1 MQPPTLG
8 HSSQDLL
15 LDPSIRNWGVLPILV
30 FVLCIN
36 LLRVYLTHLGKSN
49 KAPELDDLR
58 RRQTLA
64 RADRLR
70 AHGNYIHQRG
80 FNARKAWFVDKE
92 KGEGVLLEEGVP
104 GAVNPMS
111 NPMGMMEMVKGQ
123 AYFGMTQMGM
133 MQFSEMFFSGF
144 VLVKIP
150 FALTTSFKG
159 MLQRGIELSTLD
171 ASYVSATSWMFLVAF
186 GVKDLQRLFAYDE
199 APLQEEARV
208 YAQQLGGVPVGGGPP
223 APMGFD
229 CAKMFVA
236 AKEGLEVIRHRYALE
251 EVEKRVL
258 RDRYPTTLSAT
269 GTWKREGGREGGRGH
284 APFHSDCYLI
294 VLDFSLQFVFPH
306 HTHKQKRSFPW
317 KKRRGRR

>member
-1 MQPPTLG
+1 
-8 HSSQDLL
+8 
-15 LDPSIRNWGVLPILV
+15 
-30 FVLCIN
+30 
-36 LLRVYLTHLGKSN
+36 
-49 KAPELDDLR
+49 
-58 RRQTLA
+58 
-64 RADRLR
+64 
-70 AHGNYIHQRG
+70 
-80 FNARKAWFVDKE
+80 
-92 KGEGVLLEEGVP
+92 
-104 GAVNPMS
+104 
-111 NPMGMMEMVKGQ
+111 
-123 AYFGMTQMGM
+123 
-133 MQFSEMFFSGF
+133 
-144 VLVKIP
+144 VKIP

>member
-8 HSSQDLL
+8 HSSRDLL
-15 LDPSIRNWGVLPILV
+15 LDPAIRNWGVLPILV

-36 LLRVYLTHLGKSN
+36 LLRAYLTHLGKGN
-49 KAPELDDLR
+49 NPPEIDDLR
-58 RRQTLA
+58 RRQVLA

-70 AHGNYIHQRG
+70 ANGNNIHKAG
-80 FNARKAWFVDKE
+80 FEARKAWFVGKDE
-92 KGEGVLLEEGVP
+92 QEGALSEEGVP

-133 MQFSEMFFSGF
+133 MQFSEMFFAGF

-150 FALTTSFKG
+150 FALTASFKG

-186 GVKDLQRLFAYDE
+186 GVKDLQRLFSFDDG
-199 APLQEEARV
+199 PMKEEARV
-208 YAQQLGGVPVGGGPP
+208 YALQAGGVPLGGGPP

-229 CAKMFVA
+229 CAKMYSA
-236 AKEGLEVIRHRYALE
+236 AKGGLDMTRHRFALE
-251 EVEKRVL
+251 DVEKRL
-258 RDRYPTTLSAT
+258 LGDRYPTSLSAT
-269 GTWKREGGREGGRGH
+269 GR
-284 APFHSDCYLI
+284 L
-294 VLDFSLQFVFPH
+294 
-306 HTHKQKRSFPW
+306 
-317 KKRRGRR
+317 